1 MRPRS
6 AGRLKSS
13 ESSECS
19 IHDEGLP
26 ELLPKIRKSTPDSS
40 KALGNGA
47 RSRHSR
53 TFAIACAGQGL
64 SVFITHNLCSE
75 ERSMRS
81 VSQAGVVLLL
91 LICLLINAPAQT
103 RNGGTRSNG
112 ARPRPAATAPA
123 ETMNGKAAPVS
134 EMRAAI
140 ERYSVDRGSLARS
153 YPVGMSTARRDRFKK
168 FYSDWLASLKTLN
181 FDSMSQDGKVDY
193 ILFKNHLEYELR
205 QLDIQAKQLGEIR
218 QLIPFA
224 KTIIDLEEAR
234 RRMEQIDSAKIAAT
248 LNELRKQID
257 ERRRAVEAGLPRTG
271 RGGGDTN
278 TTVEPVQVK
287 KFVANRAVQ
296 AITSLRGNLRNWYTF
311 YNGYDPM
318 FTWWNEEPYRS
329 VDQSLTNYSNFIA
342 ERVVGIRTEGL
353 QTAQTAATRG
363 PGGGGPQRGAPSAA
377 RPGDASDIV
386 GDPIGGE
393 ALISE
398 LRSEMI
404 PYTPEEII
412 AIGEKEMAWCENEM
426 KKASRELGFGDDW
439 HKALEHVKN
448 RYVEP
453 GKQPEMIRE
462 LAFEAIKFVEDNNL
476 VTVPELARE
485 SWRMEMMTPERQ
497 LVSPFFLGG
506 ETILVSF
513 PTNTMAHEQ
522 KMMSMRGNNR
532 HFSRATVHH
541 ELIPGH
547 HLQGFMAARHKPYRG
562 VFSTPF
568 WSEGNALYWELLL
581 WDLNFAKTPEDR
593 IGMLFWR
600 MHRCARIIFSL
611 SFHLEKMTPQECIE
625 LLVNK
630 VGHERDN
637 ATAEVRRS
645 FDGSYGPLY
654 QIAYLIGGLQ
664 QYAMHKELVGSGKMT
679 NRQYNDALLKENRIP
694 IEMLRAAITNQ
705 KLTRDFVT
713 SWRFYDYR

>member
-1 MRPRS
+1 MRS
-6 AGRLKSS
+6 A
-13 ESSECS
+13 
-19 IHDEGLP
+19 
-26 ELLPKIRKSTPDSS
+26 
-40 KALGNGA
+40 
-47 RSRHSR
+47 
-53 TFAIACAGQGL
+53 
-64 SVFITHNLCSE
+64 
-75 ERSMRS
+75 
-81 VSQAGVVLLL
+81 SQAVVVLLL
-91 LICLLINAPAQT
+91 LVCLLVNVPAQT
-103 RNGGTRSNG
+103 RNGGARNNG
-112 ARPRPAATAPA
+112 ARPKPAAAA
-123 ETMNGKAAPVS
+123 EPMNGKTPVS
-134 EMRAAI
+134 EMRASI
-140 ERYSVDRGSLARS
+140 ERYAVDRGSLSRS
-153 YPVGMSTARRDRFKK
+153 YPVNVSSARRERFKK
-168 FYSDWLASLKTLN
+168 FYHDWHTSLHNLD

-205 QLDIQAKQLGEIR
+205 QLDIQGKQLAEL
-218 QLIPFA
+218 QPLLPFA
-224 KTIIDLEEAR
+224 QTIIDLEETR
-234 RRMEQIDSAKIAAT
+234 RRMEPINSAKVAAT
-248 LNELRKQID
+248 LNDLRKQID
-257 ERRRAVEAGLPRTG
+257 QRRRSVEAL
-271 RGGGDTN
+271 
-278 TTVEPVQVK
+278 QVK
-287 KFVANRAVQ
+287 KTVGNRAVA
-296 AITSLRGNLRNWYTF
+296 AINGLRGNLRNWYTF
-311 YNGYDPM
+311 YNGYDPT
-318 FTWWNEEPYRS
+318 FTWWNEEPYKG
-329 VDQSLTNYSNFIA
+329 VDQSLTNYSNFIS
-342 ERVVGIRTEGL
+342 ERIVGIRVESPQAG
-353 QTAQTAATRG
+353 QPAATRG
-363 PGGGGPQRGAPSAA
+363 PGGPQRSTTA
-377 RPGDASDIV
+377 RAGDSSDIV
-386 GDPIGGE
+386 GDPIGRE

-448 RYVEP
+448 LYVDP
-453 GKQPEMIRE
+453 GKQPEMIRD
-462 LAFEAIKFVEDNNL
+462 LALEAIKFVEDNDL

-506 ETILVSF
+506 ETIIVSF

-522 KMMSMRGNNR
+522 KMMSMRGNNI

-547 HLQGFMAARHKPYRG
+547 HLQGFMAARNKPYRG

-581 WDLNFAKTPEDR
+581 WDLNFAKSPENR

-654 QIAYLIGGLQ
+654 QIAYLIGGIQ
-664 QYAMHKELVGSGKMT
+664 QYAMHKELVGAKKMT

-705 KLTRDFVT
+705 KLTRDFAT
-713 SWRFYDYR
+713 NWRFYDHR

>member
-1 MRPRS
+1 MPKASRVLLIALILCS
-6 AGRLKSS
+6 VAIRL
-13 ESSECS
+13 
-19 IHDEGLP
+19 P
-26 ELLPKIRKSTPDSS
+26 
-40 KALGNGA
+40 AQNGA
-47 RSRHSR
+47 R
-53 TFAIACAGQGL
+53 
-64 SVFITHNLCSE
+64 NKPE
-75 ERSMRS
+75 
-81 VSQAGVVLLL
+81 
-91 LICLLINAPAQT
+91 
-103 RNGGTRSNG
+103 
-112 ARPRPAATAPA
+112 
-123 ETMNGKAAPVS
+123 KAS

-140 ERYSVDRGSLARS
+140 ERYTVDRGSLTRS
-153 YPVGMSTARRDRFKK
+153 YPVVMSPNRRARLKK
-168 FYSDWLASLKTLN
+168 FYEENLNSLKSLD
-181 FDSMSQDGKVDY
+181 FDAMSQDGKIDY
-193 ILFKNHLEYELR
+193 LLFKNHLEYELR
-205 QLDIQAKQLGEIR
+205 QSDIQEKQLAEI
-218 QLIPFA
+218 QPLIPFA
-224 KTIIDLEEAR
+224 DTIIELEETR
-234 RRMEQIDSAKIAAT
+234 RRMEPINSAKIAAT
-248 LNELRKQID
+248 LTELRKKID
-257 ERRRAVEAGLPRTG
+257 ERRR
-271 RGGGDTN
+271 
-278 TTVEPVQVK
+278 TVESLQAK
-287 KFVANRAVQ
+287 KSVANRAVL
-296 AITSLRGNLRNWYTF
+296 AMNALRTNLRNWYTF

-329 VDQSLTNYSNFIA
+329 VDQALTSYANYVS
-342 ERVVGIRTEGL
+342 EKMVGIKVEGS
-353 QTAQTAATRG
+353 QTPVPPTRG
-363 PGGGGPQRGAPSAA
+363 PGAGQGSQRQGSGVA
-377 RPGDASDIV
+377 RAGDTSDIV
-386 GDPIGGE
+386 GDPIGRE

-426 KKASRELGFGDDW
+426 KKASRELGYGDDW

-448 RYVEP
+448 LYVEP
-453 GKQPEMIRE
+453 GKQPEMIRD
-462 LAFEAIKFVEDNNL
+462 LALEAIKFVEDNNL

-506 ETILVSF
+506 EVIQVSF

-522 KMMSMRGNNR
+522 KMMSMRGNNI

-547 HLQGFMAARHKPYRG
+547 HLQGFMSARHKPYRA
-562 VFSTPF
+562 VFGTPF

-581 WDLNFAKTPEDR
+581 WDLNFAKTPENR

-611 SFHLEKMTPQECIE
+611 SFHLEKMTPQECID

-664 QYAMHKELVGSGKMT
+664 QYAMHKELVKSGKLT
-679 NRQYNDALLKENRIP
+679 IRDYNDALLKENRIP

-713 SWRFYDYR
+713 NWRFYDHR